1 MNDASSDSHTAN
13 SSMEQPGAVLRAARE
28 KQGLSIDDIYQRI
41 HLEPRI
47 IEAVESDDYEKISSP
62 TYARGYLR
70 TYAKTLGL
78 DGDYIVSLYNTDNE
92 APPPEIL
99 PEVKPPTQVSSSDK
113 PVKAFTYLISLAL
126 VLLLLIWFQS
136 NYIVDNDQT
145 SDSDDNTATKPAV
158 INNTDATFD
167 VVIHPEGWQS
177 PPSGADT
184 YVPDASTQT
193 PANATGYNTPTM
205 QITES
210 INGDLESQIL
220 PVDSGTTIR
229 SYVSTGSDIIELTIS
244 DDSWIEIY
252 DAFEQRIFMDLGKTG
267 EQFEI
272 KGTAPFNL
280 ILGNAPGV
288 GIKFNDSSVN
298 PKYSANSGVARF
310 QLPPEE

>member
-1 MNDASSDSHTAN
+1 MNDASAEAN
-13 SSMEQPGAVLRAARE
+13 QTEIATDRPGALLQAARE
-28 KQGLSIDDIYQRI
+28 KQDLSVNDIYQRI

-47 IEAVESDDYEKISSP
+47 IQAIEADEYDKISSP

-78 DGDYIVSLYNTDNE
+78 DGDYIVSLYNADNT

-126 VLLLLIWFQS
+126 VILLLIWFQS
-136 NYIVDNDQT
+136 NYIVDKSPST
-145 SDSDDNTATKPAV
+145 DSATDTRVPGK
-158 INNTDATFD
+158 INNTDTNFE

-177 PPSGADT
+177 PSPEPESNETSASVTDT
-184 YVPDASTQT
+184 AAESVS
-193 PANATGYNTPTM
+193 PTM
-205 QITES
+205 QFSES
-210 INGDLESQIL
+210 INNESQPQIL
-220 PVDSGTTIR
+220 PVDSGETIR
-229 SYVSTGSDIIELTIS
+229 TYAATGPDTIELSVT

-252 DAFEQRIFMDLGKTG
+252 DAFDQRIFMDLGKDG
-267 EQFEI
+267 EQLKI
-272 KGTAPFNL
+272 KGTAPFSM

-288 GIKFNDSSVN
+288 SIRFNNETIN
-298 PKYSANSGVARF
+298 PSYSENSGVARF

>member
-1 MNDASSDSHTAN
+1 MSDVSSNSHSTN
-13 SSMEQPGAVLRAARE
+13 SSIEQPGAALRAARE
-28 KQGLSIDDIYQRI
+28 KQGLSVDDIYQRI

-47 IEAVESDDYEKISSP
+47 IEAIESDDYEKISSP

-78 DGDYIVSLYNTDNE
+78 DGDYIVSLYNSDNE

-136 NYIVDNDQT
+136 NYIVDTDDT
-145 SDSDDNTATKPAV
+145 AEAEDSTATKPAV

-177 PPSGADT
+177 PPQEPDT
-184 YVPDASTQT
+184 YVPDTSMQATTNANSTT
-193 PANATGYNTPTM
+193 TPTM

-220 PVDSGTTIR
+220 PVDSASTIR
-229 SYVSTGSDIIELTIS
+229 TYVSAGSDIIELTIS

-252 DAFEQRIFMDLGKTG
+252 DAYEQRIFMDLGKAG

-288 GIKFNDSSVN
+288 GIRFNDSSVN
-298 PKYSANSGVARF
+298 PNYSANSGVARF